1 MGKVVATGR
10 RDGGL
15 YMLERGNSAF
25 ISVLKKKSLHAS
37 YDLWHAHLGM

>member
-1 MGKVVATGR
+1 MGKVVAIGR

-25 ISVLKKKSLHAS
+25 IYVLKKKYLHAS
-37 YDLWHAHLGM
+37 YDLWHARLGM